1 MKETDDVVS
10 KDEGIGSTFVGSTLD
25 RQATEPASESIDIP
39 VKTAET
45 AGGDA
50 TRQEDGTAAIVYGSV
65 TTGESLGT
73 KEPAN
78 ENILLQGAA
87 RSGKTNLI
95 ETQNRTGLIMQEA
108 KVSIIIWRVS
118 DISDKLLIVSPIF
131 ELLN

>member
-1 MKETDDVVS
+1 MKQEKTEDLRNQMKETDDVVS

-50 TRQEDGTAAIVYGSV
+50 TSKQEDGTAAIVYGSV

-108 KVSIIIWRVS
+108 KVSIIFLMAGFRY
-118 DISDKLLIVSPIF
+118 
-131 ELLN
+131 

>member
-1 MKETDDVVS
+1 MKETEDVIS

-39 VKTAET
+39 VKAIEA
-45 AGGDA
+45 AGESKA
-50 TRQEDGTAAIVYGSV
+50 SKQEDDTAAILYGSV

-78 ENILLQGAA
+78 ENIVLQGAA
-87 RSGKTNLI
+87 RSGQTNLI

-108 KVSIIIWRVS
+108 KVSENLR
-118 DISDKLLIVSPIF
+118 
-131 ELLN
+131 

>member
-1 MKETDDVVS
+1 MKETEDVVS

-39 VKTAET
+39 VKAAES

-50 TRQEDGTAAIVYGSV
+50 TRKQEDDTAAIVYGSV

-87 RSGKTNLI
+87 RSGQTNLI

-108 KVSIIIWRVS
+108 KVG
-118 DISDKLLIVSPIF
+118 KTF
-131 ELLN
+131 